1 MAFALPWVEELWGD
15 GERSPAQG
23 HGSSAWG
30 PTERR
35 VRCAMCI
42 PGACK
47 ACKPALMVRSVQPQS
62 CALLPLRR
70 GMRVLEAV
78 LCQLV
83 LMAQDVH
90 PWDVQQHSAL
100 GVRDVHPW
108 DVHQHPAL
116 KVWDVHP
123 WDVHQHPALTVWDV
137 HPCNV
142 HHRPALTVR
151 HVHPWARASP
161 LHLSGVGRA
170 PFGTAL
176 SQALGRTVLRSRVRR
191 CRPHSAGAQCPP
203 AAAAVQMCT
212 AGDGAEHPAPSHCL
226 FLFLANWKTT
236 LSYSVS
242 PSHSLPCR
250 GGTVLLGTA

>member
-78 LCQLV
+78 LCRL
-83 LMAQDVH
+83 
-90 PWDVQQHSAL
+90 QHSLCFAHF
-100 GVRDVHPW
+100 R
-108 DVHQHPAL
+108 
-116 KVWDVHP
+116 
-123 WDVHQHPALTVWDV
+123 
-137 HPCNV
+137 
-142 HHRPALTVR
+142 
-151 HVHPWARASP
+151 
-161 LHLSGVGRA
+161 
-170 PFGTAL
+170 
-176 SQALGRTVLRSRVRR
+176 
-191 CRPHSAGAQCPP
+191 
-203 AAAAVQMCT
+203 
-212 AGDGAEHPAPSHCL
+212 E
-226 FLFLANWKTT
+226 
-236 LSYSVS
+236 
-242 PSHSLPCR
+242 
-250 GGTVLLGTA
+250 